1 MNENFVFSD
10 LLSYFKITGIE
21 ILLFLPLGI
30 CLINFSLKVAKKEGS
45 LSFYW
50 VLIMNDLKK
59 KSFKLIIK
67 TAVSKTDENAI
78 LLNLNSGSYY
88 ELNDV
93 AHLIVQNLNDFIGF
107 NKIKEIIIENFDI
120 EEDRCEKD
128 ILSFLQDLIE
138 RDFLEVL

>member
-1 MNENFVFSD
+1 MSD
-10 LLSYFKITGIE
+10 LK
-21 ILLFLPLGI
+21 
-30 CLINFSLKVAKKEGS
+30 N
-45 LSFYW
+45 
-50 VLIMNDLKK
+50 

-93 AHLIVQNLNDFIGF
+93 AHLIIQNLNDFIGF
-107 NKIKEIIIENFDI
+107 NEIKEIIIENFDI
-120 EEDRCEKD
+120 EEKDCEKD

>member
-1 MNENFVFSD
+1 
-10 LLSYFKITGIE
+10 
-21 ILLFLPLGI
+21 
-30 CLINFSLKVAKKEGS
+30 
-45 LSFYW
+45 
-50 VLIMNDLKK
+50 MNDLKN

-107 NKIKEIIIENFDI
+107 NEIKEIIIENFDI
-120 EEDRCEKD
+120 EEKDCEKD
-128 ILSFLQDLIE
+128 ILFFLQDLIE

>member
-1 MNENFVFSD
+1 
-10 LLSYFKITGIE
+10 
-21 ILLFLPLGI
+21 
-30 CLINFSLKVAKKEGS
+30 
-45 LSFYW
+45 
-50 VLIMNDLKK
+50 MNDLKN

-107 NKIKEIIIENFDI
+107 NEIKEIIIENFDI
-120 EEDRCEKD
+120 EEKDCEKD
-128 ILSFLQDLIE
+128 ILSFFA
-138 RDFLEVL
+138 RFN

>member
-1 MNENFVFSD
+1 
-10 LLSYFKITGIE
+10 
-21 ILLFLPLGI
+21 
-30 CLINFSLKVAKKEGS
+30 
-45 LSFYW
+45 
-50 VLIMNDLKK
+50 MNDIKN
-59 KSFKLIIK
+59 KSFRLIIK

-107 NKIKEIIIENFDI
+107 NEIKEIIIENFDI
-120 EEDRCEKD
+120 EEKDCEKD

>member
-1 MNENFVFSD
+1 
-10 LLSYFKITGIE
+10 
-21 ILLFLPLGI
+21 
-30 CLINFSLKVAKKEGS
+30 
-45 LSFYW
+45 
-50 VLIMNDLKK
+50 MNDLKN
-59 KSFKLIIK
+59 KSFRLIIK

-93 AHLIVQNLNDFIGF
+93 AHIIVQNLNDFIGF
-107 NKIKEIIIENFDI
+107 NEIKQIIIENFDI

-128 ILSFLQDLIE
+128 ILSFLKDLIE

>member
-1 MNENFVFSD
+1 
-10 LLSYFKITGIE
+10 
-21 ILLFLPLGI
+21 
-30 CLINFSLKVAKKEGS
+30 
-45 LSFYW
+45 
-50 VLIMNDLKK
+50 MNDLKN

-93 AHLIVQNLNDFIGF
+93 AHIIVQNLNDFIGF
-107 NKIKEIIIENFDI
+107 NEIKQIIIENFDV
-120 EEDRCEKD
+120 EEDKCEKD
-128 ILSFLQDLIE
+128 ILSFLQNLIE

>member
-1 MNENFVFSD
+1 
-10 LLSYFKITGIE
+10 
-21 ILLFLPLGI
+21 
-30 CLINFSLKVAKKEGS
+30 
-45 LSFYW
+45 
-50 VLIMNDLKK
+50 MNDLKN

-107 NKIKEIIIENFDI
+107 NEIKEIIIENFDI
-120 EEDRCEKD
+120 EEKDCEKD

>member
-1 MNENFVFSD
+1 
-10 LLSYFKITGIE
+10 
-21 ILLFLPLGI
+21 
-30 CLINFSLKVAKKEGS
+30 
-45 LSFYW
+45 
-50 VLIMNDLKK
+50 MNDLKN
-59 KSFKLIIK
+59 KSFKLIVK

-93 AHLIVQNLNDFIGF
+93 AHLIVQNLNNAISF
-107 NKIKEIIIENFDI
+107 KEIKEIIIENFDI

-128 ILSFLQDLIE
+128 ILSFLKDLIE

>member
-1 MNENFVFSD
+1 
-10 LLSYFKITGIE
+10 
-21 ILLFLPLGI
+21 
-30 CLINFSLKVAKKEGS
+30 
-45 LSFYW
+45 
-50 VLIMNDLKK
+50 MNDLKN

-93 AHLIVQNLNDFIGF
+93 AHLIVQNLNDFKGF

>member
-1 MNENFVFSD
+1 
-10 LLSYFKITGIE
+10 
-21 ILLFLPLGI
+21 
-30 CLINFSLKVAKKEGS
+30 
-45 LSFYW
+45 
-50 VLIMNDLKK
+50 MNDLKN

-93 AHLIVQNLNDFIGF
+93 AHLIVQNLNDFISF
-107 NKIKEIIIENFDI
+107 KEIKEIIIENFDV
-120 EEDRCEKD
+120 EEGKCEKD
-128 ILSFLQDLIE
+128 ILSFLQNLID

>member
-1 MNENFVFSD
+1 
-10 LLSYFKITGIE
+10 
-21 ILLFLPLGI
+21 
-30 CLINFSLKVAKKEGS
+30 
-45 LSFYW
+45 
-50 VLIMNDLKK
+50 MNDLKN

-107 NKIKEIIIENFDI
+107 NEIKQIIIENYDI

-128 ILSFLQDLIE
+128 ILSFLKDLIE

>member
-1 MNENFVFSD
+1 
-10 LLSYFKITGIE
+10 
-21 ILLFLPLGI
+21 
-30 CLINFSLKVAKKEGS
+30 
-45 LSFYW
+45 
-50 VLIMNDLKK
+50 MNDLKN

-67 TAVSKTDENAI
+67 TAVSKTDKNAI

-107 NKIKEIIIENFDI
+107 NEIKEIVIENFDI

>member
-1 MNENFVFSD
+1 
-10 LLSYFKITGIE
+10 
-21 ILLFLPLGI
+21 
-30 CLINFSLKVAKKEGS
+30 
-45 LSFYW
+45 
-50 VLIMNDLKK
+50 MNDLKN
-59 KSFKLIIK
+59 KSFRLIIK

-93 AHLIVQNLNDFIGF
+93 AHIIVQNLNDFIGF
-107 NKIKEIIIENFDI
+107 NEIKEIIIENFDI

-128 ILSFLQDLIE
+128 ILFFLKNLIE

>member
-1 MNENFVFSD
+1 
-10 LLSYFKITGIE
+10 
-21 ILLFLPLGI
+21 
-30 CLINFSLKVAKKEGS
+30 
-45 LSFYW
+45 
-50 VLIMNDLKK
+50 MNDLKNR
-59 KSFKLIIK
+59 SFKLIIK

-107 NKIKEIIIENFDI
+107 NEIKEIIIENFDI

-128 ILSFLQDLIE
+128 ILSFLQNLIE

>member
-1 MNENFVFSD
+1 
-10 LLSYFKITGIE
+10 
-21 ILLFLPLGI
+21 
-30 CLINFSLKVAKKEGS
+30 
-45 LSFYW
+45 
-50 VLIMNDLKK
+50 MNDLKN

-93 AHLIVQNLNDFIGF
+93 AHIIVQNLNDFIGF
-107 NKIKEIIIENFDI
+107 NEIKQIIIENFDI
-120 EEDRCEKD
+120 EEDRCEKE
-128 ILSFLQDLIE
+128 ILSFLQNLIE

>member
-1 MNENFVFSD
+1 
-10 LLSYFKITGIE
+10 
-21 ILLFLPLGI
+21 
-30 CLINFSLKVAKKEGS
+30 
-45 LSFYW
+45 
-50 VLIMNDLKK
+50 MNDLKK

-67 TAVSKTDENAI
+67 TAVSKTEKNAI

-107 NKIKEIIIENFDI
+107 NEIKKIIIENFDI
-120 EEDRCEKD
+120 DEKDCEKD

>member
-1 MNENFVFSD
+1 
-10 LLSYFKITGIE
+10 
-21 ILLFLPLGI
+21 
-30 CLINFSLKVAKKEGS
+30 
-45 LSFYW
+45 
-50 VLIMNDLKK
+50 MNDLKK

-93 AHLIVQNLNDFIGF
+93 AHLIVQNLNNALSF
-107 NKIKEIIIENFDI
+107 KEIKKIIIENFDI
-120 EEDRCEKD
+120 EDEDCEKD

>member
-1 MNENFVFSD
+1 MSD
-10 LLSYFKITGIE
+10 LK
-21 ILLFLPLGI
+21 
-30 CLINFSLKVAKKEGS
+30 N
-45 LSFYW
+45 
-50 VLIMNDLKK
+50 

-93 AHLIVQNLNDFIGF
+93 AHIIVQNLNDFIGF
-107 NKIKEIIIENFDI
+107 NEIKQIIIENFDV
-120 EEDRCEKD
+120 EEDKCEKD
-128 ILSFLQDLIE
+128 ILSFLQNLIE

>member
-1 MNENFVFSD
+1 
-10 LLSYFKITGIE
+10 
-21 ILLFLPLGI
+21 
-30 CLINFSLKVAKKEGS
+30 
-45 LSFYW
+45 
-50 VLIMNDLKK
+50 MNDLKN
-59 KSFKLIIK
+59 KSFRLIIK

-93 AHLIVQNLNDFIGF
+93 AYLIVQNLNDFIGF
-107 NKIKEIIIENFDI
+107 NEIKQIIIENFDI

>member
-10 LLSYFKITGIE
+10 LLPYFKMTSIE

-30 CLINFSLKVAKKEGS
+30 YLINFSLKVAKKEGS

-50 VLIMNDLKK
+50 VLIMNDLKN
-59 KSFKLIIK
+59 KSFKLTVK
-67 TAVSKTDENAI
+67 TAISKTDENAI

-93 AHLIVQNLNDFIGF
+93 AHLIVQNLNNAISF
-107 NKIKEIIIENFDI
+107 KELREIIIKNFDI
-120 EEDRCEKD
+120 EEEECEKD
-128 ILSFLQDLIE
+128 ILSFLQDLVE

>member
-1 MNENFVFSD
+1 
-10 LLSYFKITGIE
+10 
-21 ILLFLPLGI
+21 
-30 CLINFSLKVAKKEGS
+30 
-45 LSFYW
+45 
-50 VLIMNDLKK
+50 MNDLKN

-93 AHLIVQNLNDFIGF
+93 AHIIVQNLNDFIGF
-107 NKIKEIIIENFDI
+107 NEIKQIIIENFDI

>member
-1 MNENFVFSD
+1 MNN
-10 LLSYFKITGIE
+10 
-21 ILLFLPLGI
+21 
-30 CLINFSLKVAKKEGS
+30 LK
-45 LSFYW
+45 
-50 VLIMNDLKK
+50 N

-67 TAVSKTDENAI
+67 TAVSKTDESAI

-107 NKIKEIIIENFDI
+107 NEIKKIIIENFDI

-128 ILSFLQDLIE
+128 ILSFLQNLIE